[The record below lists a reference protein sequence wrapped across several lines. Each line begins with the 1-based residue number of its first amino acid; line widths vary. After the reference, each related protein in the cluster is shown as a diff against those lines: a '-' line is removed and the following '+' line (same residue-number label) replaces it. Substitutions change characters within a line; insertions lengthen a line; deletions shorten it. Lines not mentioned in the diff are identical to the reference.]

1 MSTIPMSKYAYRII
15 IFSIIVAGIG
25 LLFQYIF
32 PKYASP
38 AIPFIVLFF
47 FFLSLFTMF
56 IILRKGKIKEGKSA
70 SSSMISRYMLSRMI
84 KFISC
89 LVFIVIYILLNKK
102 DGWRF
107 GIAFV
112 ILYFTFSI
120 FEVFLIKREQKNN

>member
-1 MSTIPMSKYAYRII
+1 MSTIPMSKYAFRTI
-15 IFSIIVAGIG
+15 IFSLIIAGIG

-38 AIPFIVLFF
+38 AIPYIVLFF
-47 FFLSLFTMF
+47 FFLSLLTMY
-56 IILRKGKIKEGKSA
+56 IILRKGKIKEGKTADSN
-70 SSSMISRYMLSRMI
+70 MISRYMLSRMI

-89 LVFIVIYILLNKK
+89 LVFIAIYIILNKE

-120 FEVFLIKREQKNN
+120 FEVILMKKEQKK